1 MSPSWTL
8 HRSRLVYH
16 LLKSGEIPKMSC
28 IPQRPCKPIVCSVS
42 LWTLCIAHM
51 VLGGKVNGCK
61 HVNAHAPCYAIREKA
76 FISSLMVVLYLIPVP
91 VANLLPCNKLVY
103 TKEKSRVKLNPRPD
117 STGNEDGMPT
127 ETVFLKS
134 KDMGPASQVQA

>member
-1 MSPSWTL
+1 MCTSLRGPFLSPSSDWGSKKNSST
-8 HRSRLVYH
+8 HD
-16 LLKSGEIPKMSC
+16 
-28 IPQRPCKPIVCSVS
+28 
-42 LWTLCIAHM
+42 
-51 VLGGKVNGCK
+51 
-61 HVNAHAPCYAIREKA
+61 AHAPCCAIREKA
-76 FISSLMVVLYLIPVP
+76 FISSLMVVLYLIPVH